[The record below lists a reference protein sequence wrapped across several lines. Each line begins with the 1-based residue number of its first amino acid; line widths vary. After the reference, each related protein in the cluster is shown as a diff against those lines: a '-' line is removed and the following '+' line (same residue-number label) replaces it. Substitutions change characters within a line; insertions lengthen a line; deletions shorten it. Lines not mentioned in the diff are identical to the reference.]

1 MSLRYVDLEATDSKK
16 QNKSQYQF
24 KYNFYSYSNNND
36 SQKLSPVYSS
46 RNSLEQTNRKAAER
60 RRIDLNAMLS
70 KSKTIALVMLLFIL
84 VSLCI
89 GYLLETVN

>member
-1 MSLRYVDLEATDSKK
+1 MSLRYVDLEATVSKK

-46 RNSLEQTNRKAAER
+46 RNSFGQRKTVKQRKFTLASL
-60 RRIDLNAMLS
+60 LNKL
-70 KSKTIALVMLLFIL
+70 
-84 VSLCI
+84 
-89 GYLLETVN
+89 